1 MGGVERC
8 SWEGRVRGGAGGA
21 GEGRVRR
28 GAERAGEGRVGR
40 AGAQGGRRAVG
51 ERGERLFQE
60 HHRRSVCAG
69 DETPGVN

>member
-1 MGGVERC
+1 M
-8 SWEGRVRGGAGGA
+8 
-21 GEGRVRR
+21 RR